1 MISHF
6 FTPPS
11 VSFLLPHL
19 HPDLLIRASVE
30 DAAVHGTVPYVPAH
44 GDADV
49 LFPGAGWRCRRPGSG
64 CFSSSSSAGMPMIS
78 PLLNIVLDIRA

>member
-6 FTPPS
+6 FTAPS

-49 LFPGAGWRCRRPGSG
+49 LFPGGDGVVVGPVQGA
-64 CFSSSSSAGMPMIS
+64 SAVP
-78 PLLNIVLDIRA
+78 VLPECP